1 MGITQIHGNLGENA
15 ACKHLKKNGYK
26 ILERNYRKRYGEIDI
41 IAQKD
46 DVYIFVEVKTRAETD
61 YGMAS
66 EAVTK
71 SKQQKLVRT
80 AQFYI
85 MEHKLDAAFSFDVID
100 VYHKGR
106 KVLNVNHIENAFY
119 V

>member
-85 MEHKLDAAFSFDVID
+85 MEHKLDAAFSFDVIE

-119 V
+119 A

>member
-46 DVYIFVEVKTRAETD
+46 DVYIFVEVKTRAEID

-85 MEHKLDAAFSFDVID
+85 MEHKLDAAFSFDVIE

-119 V
+119 A

>member
-85 MEHKLDAAFSFDVID
+85 MEHKLDAAFSFDVIE